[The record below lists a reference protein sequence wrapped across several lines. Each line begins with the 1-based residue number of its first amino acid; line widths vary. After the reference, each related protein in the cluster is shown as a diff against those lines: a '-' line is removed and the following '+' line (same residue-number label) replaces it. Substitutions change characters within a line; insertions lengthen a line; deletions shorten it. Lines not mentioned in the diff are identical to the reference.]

1 MKLRPIFILVITML
15 VSLPAQANEYN
26 KLIRKGNKYFQ
37 AGFYDEAV
45 KHYIKAEAL
54 NPGDPHLL
62 HRVGVTYLESSFK
75 NQAIK
80 YLEQA
85 FEKDSVVDKNI
96 HFQLGLGYQYN
107 NQFLKALEH
116 YHIYRKT
123 TDFKFAVDRH
133 IRECNIG
140 IEFYNNSK
148 TMKIVNVGMP
158 LNSDNED
165 YAPLILADGSA
176 MIFTSRREGSTGG
189 KLAFDNNYFED
200 IYISHQKSGNWTEP
214 EKISSN
220 INTENHECAVALS
233 PDGEKLFLYDDENN
247 GDFYVSFKQ
256 GDEWTTP
263 KEMGK
268 PINSRYRE
276 ISLSINREGN
286 RIFFSSDRPGG
297 YGGFDIWM
305 SELTADSTWGE
316 PVNLG
321 PNVNTPD
328 NEDAPF
334 IHPDDNILYFSSTG
348 HMGMGGYDIYMSKEL
363 NKEWIRPRNL
373 GYPINTVEDDIYFV
387 VDAENRF
394 GYYATAREDGLGGYD
409 IYKIFL
415 NEKTKKGIKE
425 DKDEIGLIASTD
437 KLVVSKNDHY
447 VQFSGK
453 VVDADSLSPLGAKV
467 VFSDLKKQIVMAVA
481 YTNPETGEFDIAI
494 PKNKD
499 LGLTVEKEGYLFN
512 SQTLDREMLASV
524 DELKKDFTL
533 SKAKVGNKVALRNI
547 FFDSGKSEIKEESMA
562 ELDRIYELL
571 MSVPQLKVQINGHT
585 DNTGDAKVNKVLSK
599 RRARSVVDYLISYGI
614 DPSRLSY
621 KGFGEGNPIA
631 SNDQEKEGRELNR
644 RTEIEIIAN

>member
-1 MKLRPIFILVITML
+1 MKPSPIFILLIALL
-15 VSLPAQANEYN
+15 VSFTAQGGEYN

-45 KHYIKAEAL
+45 KHYIQAEAL
-54 NPGDPHLL
+54 NPGDPYLL
-62 HRVGVTYLESSFK
+62 HRIGVTYLESSFK
-75 NQAIK
+75 NRAIK
-80 YLEQA
+80 YLKQA
-85 FEKDSVVDKNI
+85 YEKDSLVDKNI

-107 NQFLKALEH
+107 HQFLEALEH

-140 IEFYNNSK
+140 IEFYNNAN
-148 TMKIVNVGMP
+148 MVNIVNMEMP

-176 MIFTSRREGSTGG
+176 MIFTSRRKGSTGD

-200 IYISHQKSGNWTEP
+200 IYISHRKNDNWTAP

-233 PDGEKLFLYDDENN
+233 PDGEKLFLYDDDNN
-247 GDFYVSFKQ
+247 GDFYVSSRQ
-256 GDEWTTP
+256 GDDWTTP
-263 KEMGK
+263 QAMGK

-305 SELTADSTWGE
+305 SELNADSTWGE

-363 NKEWIRPRNL
+363 NREWIRPRNL

-387 VDAENRF
+387 VDADNKY
-394 GYYATAREDGLGGYD
+394 GYYATARENGLGGYD

-415 NEKTKKGIKE
+415 DEKTNKVATE
-425 DKDEIGLIASTD
+425 DKDEVGLLASTD
-437 KLVVSKNDHY
+437 QSVVDPDDPH

-453 VVDADSLSPLGAKV
+453 VRDADSLKPLGAKIV
-467 VFSDLKKQIVMAVA
+467 LSDLNKQIVMAVA
-481 YTNPETGEFDIAI
+481 YTNPETGEFSVAI
-494 PKNKD
+494 PDNKD
-499 LGLTVEKEGYLFN
+499 LGLTVEKEGYLFS
-512 SQTLDREMLASV
+512 SQTLDRETLQSV
-524 DELKKDFTL
+524 DKLTRDFTL

-547 FFDSGKSEIKEESMA
+547 FFDSGKADIKEESMA

-571 MSVPQLKVQINGHT
+571 KSVPQLKVQINGHT
-585 DNTGDAKVNKVLSK
+585 DNVGEAKANKALSK
-599 RRARSVVDYLISYGI
+599 SRAKSVVDYLISYGI

-621 KGFGEGNPIA
+621 KGFGEKYPIA
-631 SNDQEKEGRELNR
+631 SNDQEKEGRALNR